1 MNWIK
6 HWRPMIL
13 CGLLLYAVGCSSSR
27 TKPVVVFSDRELPV
41 WVTKGQTL
49 TAPFDGYF
57 LQDGV
62 LFTCE
67 RACIRKA
74 MGLAP

>member
-1 MNWIK
+1 MNWSGR
-6 HWRPMIL
+6 WRRVIL
-13 CGLLLYAVGCSSSR
+13 SASLIYVAGCAASR
-27 TKPVVVFSDRELPV
+27 TKPALVFSDRELPV
-41 WVTKGQTL
+41 WVAQGQTL